1 MEEELRCFLCRKFFE
16 DPILLLCGH
25 SYCRRCALKA
35 QQPSSSA
42 RPSTPLGPSPL
53 YPHILSASPLSPH
66 CSSSGASDTSSLCV
80 SDPDHD
86 SDKMSI
92 LSEADSG
99 VVCTRASRPSSMV
112 GPPIPRLPNI
122 LTPSTSGVIIPC
134 GICQKPS
141 YFADEVAISNAP
153 ANMAIQNVIS
163 RYLSQHPHL
172 AAKETKPST
181 TTESEKEPNCQ
192 LCEENVRPAS
202 VFCEQCDIFYCTPC
216 QLALHPQR
224 GPLAKH
230 TLTNA
235 SQRRSTPTRTIKDVR
250 CSQHKGETLSMFCH
264 VCKTAVCCLC
274 LQEVKHAS
282 HDVQALS
289 ATCKAQKAELSTTL
303 QQLSEKART
312 ATEEIGRLKQ
322 MHDNLNNTCND
333 FKSNLC
339 IQVDAL
345 IEQLQMRKE
354 QLMRHVDEQK
364 DHKKQVLRD
373 QISRCTAKLSRT
385 TGLIQFCIEA
395 LKEPDPATYLQHSA
409 ALLHRSTSQEFLWH
423 REMKTKPDVDPDFV
437 LNLDTKQLQYSIQT
451 LDFAQLKA
459 NQNFRVKG
467 DSSKVPSPPVI
478 DAAECSAENNS
489 VTVVWR
495 PRQDGCAIDG
505 YSLEIDTGRDDGKFK
520 EVYCGRDTICTIDGL
535 HFNTVYTARVKAFN
549 AAGESEYSEPICLQ
563 TAEVAWFQLTK
574 SPSQRDMQ
582 LSNECT
588 SLTGTSLEYRTI
600 LGSIAFS
607 KGVHYWE
614 VSVVRHESNA
624 DVVVGVAQPTVNR
637 NIMLGKDLH
646 GWSMY
651 VDNERSWY
659 LHNETHHSRI
669 VGGVGKGSVIGVK
682 LDCNRG
688 TLEFTINDRK
698 RIFEKSSFAFKNLP
712 RGLYYPAF
720 SVNCNSTITIH
731 TGLCAPSSSS
741 SESE

>member
-1 MEEELRCFLCRKFFE
+1 
-16 DPILLLCGH
+16 
-25 SYCRRCALKA
+25 
-35 QQPSSSA
+35 
-42 RPSTPLGPSPL
+42 
-53 YPHILSASPLSPH
+53 
-66 CSSSGASDTSSLCV
+66 
-80 SDPDHD
+80 
-86 SDKMSI
+86 
-92 LSEADSG
+92 
-99 VVCTRASRPSSMV
+99 
-112 GPPIPRLPNI
+112 
-122 LTPSTSGVIIPC
+122 
-134 GICQKPS
+134 
-141 YFADEVAISNAP
+141 
-153 ANMAIQNVIS
+153 MAIQNVIS

-172 AAKETKPST
+172 APKDQQPIEEPSKDPVC
-181 TTESEKEPNCQ
+181 E
-192 LCEENVRPAS
+192 LCEEDVRPAA
-202 VFCEQCDIFYCTPC
+202 VYCEQCDIFYCSPC
-216 QLALHPQR
+216 QFALHPQR

-235 SQRRSTPTRTIKDVR
+235 SQRRISRSRVAKGIR
-250 CSQHKGETLSMFCH
+250 CSQHKTETLSMFCL

-274 LQEVKHAS
+274 LQEMKHSS

-289 ATCKAQKAELSTTL
+289 TTCKAQKAELSTTL
-303 QQLSEKART
+303 QQLSEKARS

-322 MHDNLNNTCND
+322 MHDSINNTCND

-354 QLMRHVDEQK
+354 QLMRHVEEQK
-364 DHKKQVLRD
+364 DHKKQVLRE

-395 LKEPDPATYLQHSA
+395 LKEPDPATYLQHSS

-423 REMKTKPDVDPDFV
+423 REMKTKPDVDPEFV
-437 LNLDTKQLQYSIQT
+437 LNLDTKHLQYSIQT

-459 NQNFRVKG
+459 
-467 DSSKVPSPPVI
+467 PSPPFI

-505 YSLEIDTGRDDGKFK
+505 YSLEIDTGTEDGKYK

-549 AAGESEYSEPICLQ
+549 AAGDSEYSEPICLQ

-582 LSNECT
+582 LSNECN
-588 SLTGTSLEYRTI
+588 SLTGTSIEYRTV

-607 KGVHYWE
+607 KGIHYWE
-614 VSVVRHESNA
+614 VSVDRHDSNA
-624 DVVVGVAQPTVNR
+624 DIVIGVAQPAVNR
-637 NIMLGKDLH
+637 STMLGKDLH

-651 VDNERSWY
+651 VDGERSWY

-669 VGGVGKGSVIGVK
+669 VGGVAKGSVIGVK
-682 LDCNRG
+682 LDCNQG
-688 TLEFTINDRK
+688 ALEFMINDRK
-698 RIFEKSSFAFKNLP
+698 RIFEKSSLAFSKLP

-731 TGLCAPSSSS
+731 TGLGVPSNSSSD
-741 SESE
+741 SE